1 VVGSEEAMPILF
13 RIPVLGR
20 LLRLPYFP
28 VTANMVAMGPLGI
41 LIPFPAKIRLRVMD
55 PVSFDVPPDLPRY
68 SRSKVM
74 EAAES
79 VRADLQQTVYDLL
92 SERRSVWFG

>member
-1 VVGSEEAMPILF
+1 ML
-13 RIPVLGR
+13 
-20 LLRLPYFP
+20 
-28 VTANMVAMGPLGI
+28 AMGPLGI
-41 LIPFPAKIRLRVMD
+41 LVPFPSKLRLRVMD
-55 PVSFDVPPDLPRY
+55 PVTFDVEPDLGRY

-79 VRADLQQTVYDLL
+79 IRADLQQNVYDLL